1 MTDPVIGGLG
11 DERAVQVL
19 RLVLERQGVLPDAA
33 DLRASQEHLTEALA
47 DARDR
52 GLADPVR
59 ATDGDLARA
68 ALEHLAAQSQDNRDL
83 VARAAA
89 LSAGEVE
96 REPVTLAVGAL
107 VLLVFRTELRLE
119 HNPGQGWKFQL
130 RTRPLSDSAVAR
142 ILGQLLGTRPKP

>member
-1 MTDPVIGGLG
+1 MTNPVIGGLD
-11 DERAVQVL
+11 DERAVRVL
-19 RLVLERQGVLPDAA
+19 GLVLERQGVLVDAVE
-33 DLRASQEHLTEALA
+33 LRASQEHLDEAVA
-47 DARDR
+47 DARER
-52 GLADPVR
+52 GLAEPVP

-68 ALEHLAAQSQDNRDL
+68 ALEHLAAQSQDGRDL

-89 LSAGEVE
+89 ISAGEGE

-107 VLLVFRTELRLE
+107 VLLAFRTELRLE
-119 HNPGQGWKFQL
+119 HNPGQGWKFAL